1 MKILNNENIRAEY
14 ADGNESMSKK
24 IKMSVD
30 MKNPYTLVIGNNE
43 IESNKVS
50 YRKLGSEDVISV
62 GINEF
67 VEMIK
72 RKIKE
77 K

>member
-30 MKNPYTLVIGNNE
+30 MKNP
-43 IESNKVS
+43 
-50 YRKLGSEDVISV
+50 
-62 GINEF
+62 
-67 VEMIK
+67 
-72 RKIKE
+72 
-77 K
+77 